1 MFRKRSQ
8 IVVRAWTFGIVVLLA
23 SAGLSAQQPARAP
36 ETDTIRGR
44 QKISLIEGM
53 FERAVQNGVE
63 NFSRRI
69 QAVMPNADGMAML
82 MGAPQVRGFRLLPPG
97 PGGVFFDVL
106 MPSLQLSMV
115 WPLRYAQNADAQTL
129 ALLAEFRSDLERV
142 TDQQQRF
149 ELTQKLRQLEQQ
161 LTPPGAAPRRGPAT
175 TVANVQAGAA
185 PRPSVSPADVA
196 IIDDPAEAWRQE
208 VRSTL
213 IDVMIENTG
222 LTIAPDEFI
231 IVAARGVLSADR
243 LVSDS
248 GDARTIELRLKGS
261 DLAAYRAGSITLE
274 EARKRVGVR
283 EY

>member
-1 MFRKRSQ
+1 
-8 IVVRAWTFGIVVLLA
+8 VVKAWTFGIVVLLA

-36 ETDTIRGR
+36 EADTIRGR

-69 QAVMPNADGMAML
+69 QAVVPNADGMAML

-115 WPLRYAQNADAQTL
+115 WPLRYAQNADAQTVA
-129 ALLAEFRSDLERV
+129 ALSEFRNELERV

-149 ELTQKLRQLEQQ
+149 ELMQKLRLLEQQ
-161 LTPPGAAPRRGPAT
+161 LMPPGAARRRSPAT
-175 TVANVQAGAA
+175 TVANVQAGGV
-185 PRPSVSPADVA
+185 PQPTLSPADVA
-196 IIDDPAEAWRQE
+196 IVDDPAEAWRQE

-213 IDVMIENTG
+213 IDVMIEHTG
-222 LTIAPDEFI
+222 LEIGPEDYI

-261 DLAAYRAGSITLE
+261 DLAAYNSRAITLE

>member
-1 MFRKRSQ
+1 
-8 IVVRAWTFGIVVLLA
+8 VVKALMFGIMVLLA

-36 ETDTIRGR
+36 EPDTIRGR

-69 QAVMPNADGMAML
+69 QAVAPNADGMAML
-82 MGAPQVRGFRLLPPG
+82 MGAPQARGFRLD

-115 WPLRYAQNADAQTL
+115 WPMRYAQNADAQTAAPL
-129 ALLAEFRSDLERV
+129 ADLRSELERV

-149 ELTQKLRQLEQQ
+149 ELLQRLRQLEQQ
-161 LTPPGAAPRRGPAT
+161 LTPPGTTRRRGSPT

-185 PRPSVSPADVA
+185 PQPALSPAEMA
-196 IIDDPAEAWRQE
+196 IVDDPAEAWRQE

-222 LTIAPDEFI
+222 LAIAPDEYI

-261 DLAAYRAGSITLE
+261 DLAAYRSGTITLE
-274 EARKRVGVR
+274 DARKRVGIR

>member
-1 MFRKRSQ
+1 MVK
-8 IVVRAWTFGIVVLLA
+8 AWTFGIVVLLA

-36 ETDTIRGR
+36 EADTIRGR

-69 QAVMPNADGMAML
+69 QAVVPNADGMAML

-115 WPLRYAQNADAQTL
+115 WPLRYAQNADAQTVA
-129 ALLAEFRSDLERV
+129 ALSEFRNELERV

-149 ELTQKLRQLEQQ
+149 ELMQKLRLLEQQ
-161 LTPPGAAPRRGPAT
+161 LMPPGAARRRSPAT
-175 TVANVQAGAA
+175 TVANVQAGGV
-185 PRPSVSPADVA
+185 PQPTQSPADIA
-196 IIDDPAEAWRQE
+196 IVDDPAEAWRQE

-213 IDVMIENTG
+213 IDVMIEHTG
-222 LTIAPDEFI
+222 LEIGPEDYI

-261 DLAAYRAGSITLE
+261 DLAAYNSRAITLE

>member
-8 IVVRAWTFGIVVLLA
+8 TVVRAWTFGIIVLLG
-23 SAGLSAQQPARAP
+23 SAGLSAQQPARKADS
-36 ETDTIRGR
+36 ETIRGR

-69 QAVMPNADGMAML
+69 QAVIPNADGMAML
-82 MGAPQVRGFRLLPPG
+82 MGAPQVRGFPLN

-106 MPSLQLSMV
+106 MPSMQLSMV
-115 WPLRYAQNADAQTL
+115 WPLRYAQNADAQTAAAL
-129 ALLAEFRSDLERV
+129 ADLRSDLERV

-149 ELTQKLRQLEQQ
+149 ELMQKLRQLEQQ
-161 LTPPGAAPRRGPAT
+161 LTPPGAAGRRGPAT

-185 PRPSVSPADVA
+185 LPPALSPAEMAVV
-196 IIDDPAEAWRQE
+196 DDPAEAWRQE
-208 VRSTL
+208 VRGTL

-222 LTIAPDEFI
+222 LTIAPDEYI

-261 DLAAYRAGSITLE
+261 DLAAYRSGSITLE